1 MAEQLKKRPVRK
13 KSFKPAATSAI
24 TSEKTRSTHESKTT
38 KRLSRRKT
46 KQPALRSYAVV
57 GTVAAAEAGG
67 APAWRV
73 TDLLAAYNWPKN
85 QPGGGVIAVLANTG
99 GWRQTDVD
107 AFVASIGQP
116 SPSIVNVPNDAA
128 NNPGSDQ
135 TGDVELAL
143 DIQLA
148 AASYFY
154 ATGQPAQIR
163 VYFDSIYV
171 DCIQA
176 AANDGCDV
184 LSISWGQN
192 ESQWT
197 PSQAQSVE
205 NAAQAA
211 TEQNKIIILAAS
223 GDRDSGDGGPGPKNV
238 DVPSSCPHIIAC
250 GGTTKTATEEV
261 VWNENPGNEQ
271 TGVGTGTGGGFS
283 NLFEPLPTWQIG
295 APNGP
300 GRMVPDLA
308 AHADPR
314 NGYSLVLD
322 GQSVTLGG
330 TSAVAPLYAGL
341 FASFGRK
348 LGFISDVLW
357 RNPICFNDI
366 TVGDNGAF
374 RADRGADA
382 CTGLGSPIG
391 AKIAK
396 LFNI

>member
-1 MAEQLKKRPVRK
+1 MAEKRAKKKAAGK
-13 KSFKPAATSAI
+13 KSANPKPSKSKATQ
-24 TSEKTRSTHESKTT
+24 KP
-38 KRLSRRKT
+38 SRRRPKPP

-57 GTVAAAEAGG
+57 GPLAADVEAVG
-67 APAWRV
+67 APAWNV
-73 TDLLAAYNWPKN
+73 NDLLAAYNWPKN
-85 QPGGGVIAVLANTG
+85 QPGGGVIAILANTG

-107 AFVASIGQP
+107 QFVANIGQP
-116 SPSIVNVPNDAA
+116 SPNVVNVPNDAA

-154 ATGQPAQIR
+154 ATGLPAEIR

-184 LSISWGQN
+184 LSISWGTN

-197 PSQAQSVE
+197 QSQAQAVE

-211 TEQNKIIILAAS
+211 IEQSKMIILAAC
-223 GDRDSGDGGPGPKNV
+223 GDRDSSDGGPGPEFV

-250 GGTTKTATEEV
+250 GGTTKTATDEV
-261 VWNENPGNEQ
+261 VWNENRGNEQ

-283 NLFEPLPTWQIG
+283 TLFQPLPTWQIG

-300 GRMVPDLA
+300 GRMVPDIA

-314 NGYSLVLD
+314 NGHDLVLD
-322 GQSVTLGG
+322 GQQVTLGG

-348 LGFISDVLW
+348 LGFIADILW

-366 TVGDNGAF
+366 TEGDNGAF
-374 RADRGADA
+374 RADIGPDA

-391 AKIAK
+391 VSIAK
-396 LFNI
+396 LFNP